1 MGGRHFI
8 VPCTLLKNGYGI
20 TLSALVDSGAN
31 GFAFMDTTYA
41 NDISTF
47 LNLKPEPLVRP
58 IIPKGFNR
66 QLGKAVT
73 HILTLHLSID
83 GQCQEDIPF
92 MILDLGNHNI
102 ILGLKWMSYFNVW
115 LKPHN

>member
-31 GFAFMDTTYA
+31 GFAFMDTACA

-47 LNLKPEPLVRP
+47 LNLKPQPLIQP
-58 IIPKGFNR
+58 IIPKGFDG
-66 QLGKAVT
+66 QPGKAVT
-73 HILTLHLSID
+73 HILTLHLLLN
-83 GQCQEDIPF
+83 GQR
-92 MILDLGNHNI
+92 
-102 ILGLKWMSYFNVW
+102 
-115 LKPHN
+115 